1 MKTLITII
9 SPISQFGEIADTK
22 DQIVKYLGA
31 RMIEVNPQEM
41 PAMIINCGL
50 DPTDKQAVVNLVR
63 LIDDRCVVLF
73 IESEKEI
80 PDNAAFTLSI

>member
-9 SPISQFGEIADTK
+9 SPISQYGEIADTK
-22 DQIVKYLGA
+22 DQIVKYLGS
-31 RMIEVNPQEM
+31 RMIEVNPQEL

-50 DPTDKQAVVNLVR
+50 NPTDKQAVIDLVR
-63 LIDDRCVVLF
+63 LMDDRCLVLF

-80 PDNAAFTLSI
+80 PDNASFTLSI